1 MTRGQRQ
8 LGVLAILTA
17 AVLAAA
23 VTAGATRTAFPGKNG
38 RIVFNDKTGAL
49 VLVNPDGTGLVR
61 LARTQVADELIGAS
75 WSPDGKQIAYS
86 RYGNGDADIY
96 TIEPDGSNQR
106 EVTFSRGT
114 DVDPTW
120 SPDGTRIAFET
131 NRNGNWDIYAVN
143 ADGSGPT
150 QLTSSSNGEEDPSWS
165 HQDVIAYTVEAAD
178 GTKEIWTMNGDGS
191 NKQQLTHSPNLSENP
206 NWSPDGKWIVFDSDR
221 AEKGNLN
228 VYKMRADGTEVTPA
242 K

>member
-1 MTRGQRQ
+1 RRLTTVVPIVNSSGVGSAKRNAPRSGTSPKGGKAMTRGQRQ

-106 EVTFSRGT
+106 E
-114 DVDPTW
+114 
-120 SPDGTRIAFET
+120 
-131 NRNGNWDIYAVN
+131 
-143 ADGSGPT
+143 
-150 QLTSSSNGEEDPSWS
+150 
-165 HQDVIAYTVEAAD
+165 
-178 GTKEIWTMNGDGS
+178 
-191 NKQQLTHSPNLSENP
+191 
-206 NWSPDGKWIVFDSDR
+206 
-221 AEKGNLN
+221 
-228 VYKMRADGTEVTPA
+228 
-242 K
+242 